1 MLKEYACSQVPLLVH
16 GRTAGQRDPLT
27 LFWTASGFELRAKS
41 AELWVELEADYGEG
55 SAEIWVSTR
64 VNGAWVSR
72 QMLNRGR
79 QWLCLF
85 RGRNPE
91 EVKEVRLW
99 KDTQAMPQDP
109 ECLLQVRAF
118 RCDGEFLPVSP
129 RERKLEFIGDSI
141 TSGEGDIGAKKE
153 EDWVPMLFCAE
164 NNYAVM
170 TAYRLNADLRV
181 LSQCGWGVVC
191 GWNND
196 PAAVL
201 PPYYT
206 QVCGLLTGER
216 NRALGAQGENDF
228 SAWQPDAVIINL
240 GTNDCGAFSQPP
252 FRNPETGELFASRT
266 REDGTF
272 EPEDL
277 LRLQRG
283 VKSFLKVLRRRNPN
297 ALLLWAYGMLGGE
310 LSKTISAAVEEYAA
324 ETGDERA
331 FYLQM
336 QDHIQHRGARNHPGR
351 GAHVLAAEELSQK
364 LCRLLSWPEEKQG

>member
-41 AELWVELEADYGEG
+41 AELWVELETDYSDD

-64 VNGAWVSR
+64 VNGAWISR
-72 QMLNRGR
+72 QMLNRGM

-85 RGRNPE
+85 RGRNPK

-99 KDTQAMPQDP
+99 KDTQAMAQDP
-109 ECLLQVRAF
+109 KCLLQVRAF

-129 RERKLEFIGDSI
+129 RERRLEFIGDSI
-141 TSGEGDIGAKKE
+141 TSGEGAIGAIRE
-153 EDWVPMLFCAE
+153 EDWVPMLFSAE

-170 TAYRLNADLRV
+170 TADRLHADLRV
-181 LSQCGWGVVC
+181 ISQSGWGVVC

-196 PAAVL
+196 PSAAL

-216 NRALGAQGENDF
+216 NQALGAQQENDF

-252 FRNPETGELFASRT
+252 FHNPETGELFANRT
-266 REDGTF
+266 REDGSF

-277 LRLQRG
+277 LRLQKG
-283 VKSFLKVLRRRNPN
+283 VKCFLRVLRGKNPK
-297 ALLLWAYGMLGGE
+297 ALLLWVYGMLGEE
-310 LSKTISAAVEEYAA
+310 LSETISAAVAEYAE
-324 ETGDERA
+324 ETGDRKA
-331 FYLQM
+331 FYCRLQ
-336 QDHIQHRGARNHPGR
+336 DDVRHRGARNHPGR
-351 GAHVLAAEELSQK
+351 EAHVLAAKELSQK
-364 LCRLLSWPEEKQG
+364 LCQLLSWTEEKQE